1 MVWNMVLLLPADL
14 RLVLVLQLLELIA
27 LVTVLLSFQ
36 SWL

>member
-1 MVWNMVLLLPADL
+1 MVLLLPVDL

-36 SWL
+36 

>member
-1 MVWNMVLLLPADL
+1 MVLLLPADL